1 MSLPVVTLLTDF
13 GSRDGYVGALK
24 GAMLSQVPELRFV
37 DVSHQIERGDVAAA
51 AWVLAQAAPQFP
63 PHCVHL
69 VVVDPGVGA
78 ARHALACRAGGRLYV
93 APDNGVLHWV
103 LGDAPE
109 AYALAEPDS
118 ASPVFH
124 GRDVFGPA
132 AAGFAA
138 RLASGSGL
146 ARLGSRVAAEEL
158 VRLPF
163 ADPERR
169 GDCWSATVVHVDH
182 FGNAITNLE
191 LRPDAAGV
199 VVLTGRE
206 VPMRRTYSDV
216 EPDAPV
222 ALRGSSN
229 TLELSCNGSS
239 AAVALGIER
248 GDVILFRPA

>member
-1 MSLPVVTLLTDF
+1 VTRPVVTLLTDF

-24 GAMLSQVPELRFV
+24 GAMLSQAPELRLV

-51 AWVLAQAAPQFP
+51 AWALAQAAPHFP

-69 VVVDPGVGA
+69 VVVDPGVGS
-78 ARHALACRAGGRLYV
+78 ARRALACRAGGRLYV

-132 AAGFAA
+132 AA
-138 RLASGSGL
+138 RLATGSLL
-146 ARLGSRVAAEEL
+146 ARFGSRVAAEEL

-191 LRPDAAGV
+191 LEPDAAGV

-216 EPDAPV
+216 ERGAPV

-248 GDVILFRPA
+248 GDVIVFRLG

>member
-1 MSLPVVTLLTDF
+1 MSLPIVTLLTDF
-13 GSRDGYVGALK
+13 GSSDGYVGALK
-24 GAMLSQVPELRFV
+24 GAMLSRVPELRFV
-37 DVSHQIERGDVAAA
+37 DVSHQIEPGDVAAA
-51 AWVLAQAAPQFP
+51 AWALRQAAPHFP

-78 ARHALACRAGGRLYV
+78 ARRALACRAGGRLYV

-109 AYALAEPDS
+109 AFALEQPES

-132 AAGFAA
+132 AA
-138 RLASGSGL
+138 RLATGTAL
-146 ARLGSRVAAEEL
+146 ARLGSCVAADEL

-163 ADPERR
+163 ADPARLA
-169 GDCWSATVVHVDH
+169 GGWSATVVHVDR

-191 LRPDAAGV
+191 LAPDVAGV
-199 VVLTGRE
+199 VVLTACE
-206 VPMRRTYSDV
+206 VPVRRTYSDV
-216 EPDAPV
+216 EPGAPV

-239 AAVALGIER
+239 AAVVLGIER